1 MMEENEKIHLYAA
14 DQAARRAARRA
25 RARGDDDYGVF
36 LLLLIAQEH
45 LLEIPAYAGIWG
57 GFRQADHPGELIRRL
72 RLAQTPELNRLAEA
86 IERERRRKQ

>member
-1 MMEENEKIHLYAA
+1 MEENEKIHLYAA

-25 RARGDDDYGVF
+25 RARGDDDEGVF

-45 LLEIPAYAGIWG
+45 LLEIPAYAGIWEK
-57 GFRQADHPGELIRRL
+57 FHQADHLGELVRRL